1 MSTVVS
7 TPGAVAATGNKWMWV
22 AMGALGAS
30 TLALGAV
37 VLHQQSAATPAEAPL
52 EVLAISTPA
61 PAPAPAAPLPAPVPV
76 LEKNMPKQAVAPA
89 KTAPVAPKKVATSL
103 PAKTPAPVAEAAVA
117 QAAVSP
123 VATPSTQ
130 PAPVRLPA
138 KVVCA
143 QCGTVEA
150 VTQVQRE
157 SANPSG
163 AGAVAGAVLGGLVG
177 NQFGGGD
184 GKALAT
190 IAGVL
195 GGGWAGNTVEKRLK
209 KDTVYVVDVRMED
222 GSLRSIEQ
230 SAPASVG
237 QAVRVEGGRISPDPA
252 ASERNPAPF
261 SSAT

>member
-7 TPGAVAATGNKWMWV
+7 TPGAVAATGNKWMWA

-37 VLHQQSAATPAEAPL
+37 VLHQQSAATPAEVPL

-61 PAPAPAAPLPAPVPV
+61 PAPAAPLPAPE
-76 LEKNMPKQAVAPA
+76 LEKNMPKQAVAPV
-89 KTAPVAPKKVATSL
+89 KNAPVAPKKVATNL
-103 PAKTPAPVAEAAVA
+103 PAKTPAPVAEVAVA

-150 VTQVQRE
+150 VTPVQRE

-209 KDTVYVVDVRMED
+209 KETVYLVDVRMED

-252 ASERNPAPF
+252 VNERNPASF